1 MNRTIL
7 RTVEKVK
14 QQRGKM
20 AELDDSSLKAK
31 TGEFKERLRKGE
43 SLDHLLPEAFAVIC
57 EADRRV
63 LGMQPFDVQI
73 MGAVALHKCH
83 QVEMNTGEGKT
94 LTATM
99 PLYLNALTGKST
111 ILVTANSYLAWRDAK
126 EMGPVY
132 EFLGLTVRSGTGLDP
147 DEQLTNEDK
156 RRNYGADIL
165 YTTHGVLGFDYL
177 LNNLVKRAEDRFLR
191 NFYYVI
197 VDEADSV
204 LLDAAAMPLVISG
217 SPRVQSNLYKTADF
231 FVTTLEEDQDYEMED
246 KAVWLT
252 EQGVRKAERFF
263 GISSYYSA
271 ESFEINR
278 HVTLALRAR
287 KLMVKEKDYLVSRE
301 GEVLLLD
308 GSSGRSMKG
317 VRLRGGQHQAIETK
331 EGVRITQEQRSVAS
345 VTYQNLFRMFPRMA
359 GMSGTIA
366 DARRELHRVYHS
378 RVTVI
383 PPHKPMRRTD
393 LPDLY
398 FASAEDQ
405 YDAVTSEIIAR
416 HRKGQPVLVIT
427 STIDDTELIA
437 KVLVKEGIPHSVL
450 NANNAYW
457 EAQIIREAGRKG
469 AVTVATSMAGRG
481 TDIRLGTGVSELGGL
496 AVLGVGRMQN
506 VRLERQARG
515 RAGRQGDPGTS
526 QFFVC
531 LEDEIASVIGEKKL
545 EKYADRKA
553 RITSRKLRRMINGA
567 QKASE
572 ENEAAARE
580 RAVQF
585 DEVMKRQRDMFY
597 AVRNRLLDGGSL
609 EKEEIFRMQR
619 NAIHSWLHSVKNVTL
634 QEVVRYMLD
643 HMTYRLEGSSIL
655 TLCDGPERVDKGKLE
670 TALAEYAAELYEKK
684 QIKLGSEEAMREFV
698 RLSALQALD
707 EAWVE
712 EVDYLQQLTA
722 VVSGRSFAQR
732 NPLFE
737 YQKEAY
743 RAFERMQDDMQAAIC
758 RNILLSGVEFDEEG
772 KMQIVFP

>member
-1 MNRTIL
+1 MNRTIV
-7 RTVEKVK
+7 RTLEKVK
-14 QQRGKM
+14 QQCARM
-20 AELDDSSLKAK
+20 ESLDDSQLQAK
-31 TGEFKERLRKGE
+31 TAEFKDRLQKGE
-43 SLDHLLPEAFAVIC
+43 SLDQLLPEAFGVVC

-63 LGMQPFDVQI
+63 LGMQPYDVQI
-73 MGAVALHKCH
+73 MGAIALHKCY

-111 ILVTANSYLAWRDAK
+111 ILVTANSYLAWRDAR

-132 EFLGLTVRSGTGLDP
+132 EFLGLTVRSGAGLDP
-147 DEQLTNEDK
+147 NEQLTNEDK
-156 RRNYGADIL
+156 KINYGADIL
-165 YTTHGVLGFDYL
+165 YTTHGALGFDYL
-177 LNNLVKRAEDRFLR
+177 LNNLIKRAEDRFLR
-191 NFYYVI
+191 DFYYVI

-217 SPRVQSNLYKTADF
+217 SPRVQSNLYRTADF
-231 FVTTLEEDQDYEMED
+231 FVTTLEEDLDYEVED

-252 EQGVRKAERFF
+252 GRGVEKAERFF
-263 GISSYYSA
+263 GIKSYYSA
-271 ESFEINR
+271 ENFEINR
-278 HVTLALRAR
+278 HVTLALRAH

-308 GSSGRSMKG
+308 SSSGRSMKG

-366 DARRELHRVYHS
+366 NARRELRQVYRTRVA
-378 RVTVI
+378 VI
-383 PPHKPMRRTD
+383 PPHRPLARTD
-393 LPDLY
+393 LPDRY
-398 FASAEDQ
+398 FASTEDQ
-405 YDAVTSEIIAR
+405 YDAVTAEIIAR
-416 HRKGQPVLVIT
+416 HRTGQPVLVIT

-437 KVLVKEGIPHSVL
+437 RTLVREGIPHSVL

-481 TDIRLGTGVSELGGL
+481 TDIKLGTGVAELGGL

-515 RAGRQGDPGTS
+515 RAGRQGDPGSS

-531 LEDEIASVIGEKKL
+531 LEDETVSVIGEKKL

-553 RITSRKLRRMINGA
+553 SISAQKLKKMINGT

-572 ENEAAARE
+572 ENEEASRE

-585 DEVMKRQRDMFY
+585 DQVMKRQRDIFY
-597 AVRNRLLDGGSL
+597 AARNKLLDGGSL
-609 EKEEIFRMQR
+609 EREQVSQMQR
-619 NAIHSWLHSVKNVTL
+619 NVIHSWLDSVKKVTR
-634 QEVVRYMLD
+634 QDIVRYMLD
-643 HMTYRLEGSSIL
+643 HMTYRLEEQDFL
-655 TLCDGPERVDKGKLE
+655 PPEGRTERMNRGNQRKLE
-670 TALAEYAAELYEKK
+670 KALAEYAEKLFEKK
-684 QIKLGSEEAMREFV
+684 
-698 RLSALQALD
+698 
-707 EAWVE
+707 
-712 EVDYLQQLTA
+712 QQLTA

-743 RAFERMQDDMQAAIC
+743 RAFEQMQDHMQAAIC
-758 RNILLSGVEFDEEG
+758 RNILLADVEFDEAGEM
-772 KMQIVFP
+772 KIVFP